1 MSLPAELVGKTG
13 KCPSCAELVP
23 ITPTQA
29 ASAPEISP
37 SPNIALQ
44 EPFEKSPDPHQQA
57 SPEPAPAEP
66 PSEPAAPNVGRAQ
79 EPNPGRF
86 SGISKYLIGAAVGAA
101 VGSAVTA
108 GLFLLL
114 GGA

>member
-1 MSLPAELVGKTG
+1 MSLPVELIGKIG
-13 KCPSCAELVP
+13 KCPSCSELVP
-23 ITPTQA
+23 ISPTQE
-29 ASAPEISP
+29 ASSPEPSP
-37 SPNIALQ
+37 SPDISLQ
-44 EPFEKSPDPHQQA
+44 EPFEQSPDAHQQA
-57 SPEPAPAEP
+57 PPETPRAEP
-66 PSEPAAPNVGRAQ
+66 PAELAAPNVGRAQ

-101 VGSAVTA
+101 ITA

>member
-1 MSLPAELVGKTG
+1 MSLPSELIGKIG
-13 KCPSCAELVP
+13 KCPSCSELVP
-23 ITPTQA
+23 ITPTQE

-44 EPFEKSPDPHQQA
+44 EPFEKSPDPHQNA

-66 PSEPAAPNVGRAQ
+66 AAPNVGRVQ

-101 VGSAVTA
+101 ITA

>member
-1 MSLPAELVGKTG
+1 MSLPVALIGKTG
-13 KCPSCAELVP
+13 KCPSCSELVP
-23 ITPTQA
+23 ITATHE
-29 ASAPEISP
+29 ASAPETSP
-37 SPNIALQ
+37 SPDIALQ
-44 EPFEKSPDPHQQA
+44 EPFETSPDSHEQA

-66 PSEPAAPNVGRAQ
+66 PAPNVGRAQ

-101 VGSAVTA
+101 ITA

-114 GGA
+114 GGG